1 MLVLLL
7 DASAGMWEQLGRNES
22 HKGSTELSQLGKAS
36 FVQQVLLFLNTYL
49 MLQEGN
55 KATVFAVDGSGRCAF
70 NTTCVLLE
78 LGQDIKLATCTVQSS
93 AAHAYSIIKSSQIQ
107 KTCHSVCSR

>member
-7 DASAGMWEQLGRNES
+7 DTSTGMWEQLRQNES
-22 HKGSTELSQLGKAS
+22 QKGSAELLHLGKAS

-55 KATVFAVDGSGRCAF
+55 KATVFAVDGNGRCAF
-70 NTTCVLLE
+70 SCTLVLL
-78 LGQDIKLATCTVQSS
+78 
-93 AAHAYSIIKSSQIQ
+93 
-107 KTCHSVCSR
+107 